1 LRFHFSTLAT
11 LEVVAEIVEKTLDVM
26 MLDATLQ
33 VVGEVLDMK
42 MLDGCKDTTFE
53 LLCDDGFRGGW
64 GGGRRDRGK

>member
-1 LRFHFSTLAT
+1 
-11 LEVVAEIVEKTLDVM
+11 M